1 MSGQG
6 QHYDGEYLGGHCMFA
21 DKRGV
26 MLSVYPKEIAV
37 SVIHLHIPYS
47 SIKTVKNVNESHMK
61 ALRVVTLGVVG
72 ALWKKKET
80 YLCITY
86 NDGVQDQTP
95 VFKLKNLDEAQRD
108 IYQHVLK
115 ARAQK

>member
-1 MSGQG
+1 
-6 QHYDGEYLGGHCMFA
+6 MFA
-21 DKRGV
+21 EKRGF

-47 SIKTVKNVNESHMK
+47 SIEAVRNVNESHMK
-61 ALRVVTLGVVG
+61 TLRVVALGVVG

-86 NDGVQDQTP
+86 NDGFQDQNP
-95 VFKLKNLDEAQRD
+95 VFKLKDLDKAQRE

-115 ARAQK
+115 TRAQKKEGNF